1 MVHGYNAAH
10 AAPGATIIP
19 LAKRTT
25 SSMIQ
30 AVIFDFDGLILD
42 TEGPEFQ
49 VWQEIYQAY
58 GCELALATW
67 AAAIGTSLNVFDA
80 HTHLEAQLGKLL
92 DREHLREQRR
102 QRSAE
107 LLRTQPVLP
116 GVEDYIADAKRL
128 GMKLGVA
135 SSSSREWVVGHLA
148 RLGLS
153 PSFDCIKCSDD
164 VPRVKPDPAL
174 YQAVLEALGLRAD
187 QAVALEDS
195 PNGIAAAKRAGLF
208 CIAVPNPLT
217 CQLPLGQADLQL
229 GSLAELSLQQLLEQ
243 LQQNA
248 RGGTA

>member
-1 MVHGYNAAH
+1 
-10 AAPGATIIP
+10 
-19 LAKRTT
+19 
-25 SSMIQ
+25 MIQ

-42 TEGPEFQ
+42 TEVPEFQ

-58 GCELALATW
+58 GCELPLTTW
-67 AAAIGTSLNVFDA
+67 AAAIGTSLDVFDA
-80 HTHLEAQLGKLL
+80 HTHLEAQLGRLL
-92 DREHLREQRR
+92 DRERLREQRR

-107 LLRTQPVLP
+107 ILKGQRILP
-116 GVEDYIADAKRL
+116 GVENYIADAKTL
-128 GMKLGVA
+128 GIRLGVA

-174 YQAVLEALGLRAD
+174 YQAVLDALGLRAD
-187 QAVALEDS
+187 QAIALEDS
-195 PNGIAAAKRAGLF
+195 PNGIAAAKGAGLF
-208 CIAVPNPLT
+208 CIAVPNQLT
-217 CQLPLGQADLQL
+217 CQLPLGHADLQL
-229 GSLAELSLQQLLEQ
+229 RSLAELPLRQLLEQ

>member
-1 MVHGYNAAH
+1 
-10 AAPGATIIP
+10 
-19 LAKRTT
+19 
-25 SSMIQ
+25 MIQ

-42 TEGPEFQ
+42 TEVPEFQ
-49 VWQEIYQAY
+49 VWQEIYQVY
-58 GCELALATW
+58 GCDLPLANC
-67 AAAIGTSLNVFDA
+67 AAGIGTSWDAFDA
-80 HTHLEAQLGKLL
+80 HAYLEGQLGRRL

-102 QRSAE
+102 QRCAE
-107 LLRTQPVLP
+107 LIEVQPILP
-116 GVEDYIADAKRL
+116 GVEEYIADAKRL
-128 GMKLGVA
+128 GMRLGVA

-153 PSFDCIKCSDD
+153 PHFDCIKCSDD

-187 QAVALEDS
+187 QAIALEDS

-229 GSLAELSLQQLLEQ
+229 RSLAELPLGRLLEQ
-243 LQQNA
+243 LRQNA
-248 RGGTA
+248 RGDVA

>member
-1 MVHGYNAAH
+1 MRNN
-10 AAPGATIIP
+10 
-19 LAKRTT
+19 
-25 SSMIQ
+25 MIQ

-42 TEGPEFQ
+42 TEVPEYQ

-58 GCELALATW
+58 GCELPLSTW
-67 AAAIGTSLNVFDA
+67 AAAIGTSLDVFDA
-80 HTHLEAQLGKLL
+80 HTHLEAQLGRLL
-92 DREHLREQRR
+92 DREPLREQRR
-102 QRSAE
+102 QRCAE
-107 LLRTQPVLP
+107 LLKAQPILP
-116 GVEDYIADAKRL
+116 GVEDYIAEAKSL
-128 GMKLGVA
+128 GVRLGVA
-135 SSSSREWVVGHLA
+135 SSSSREWVVGHLT

-174 YQAVLEALGLRAD
+174 YRAVLDALGLHAD

-208 CIAVPNPLT
+208 CIAVPNQLT

-229 GSLAELSLQQLLEQ
+229 GSLAEIPLQQLLEQ

-248 RGGTA
+248 PGGTA